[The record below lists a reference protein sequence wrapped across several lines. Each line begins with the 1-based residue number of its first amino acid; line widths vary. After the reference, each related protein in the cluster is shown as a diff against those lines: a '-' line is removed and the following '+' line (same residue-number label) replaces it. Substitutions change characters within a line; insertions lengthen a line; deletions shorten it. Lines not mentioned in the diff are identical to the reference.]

1 MQKIKKIY
9 LKKYNNTSLGTHFY
23 LQTLT
28 VKTGTKCL
36 SKERS
41 SNFDEFNV

>member
-1 MQKIKKIY
+1 MKKNKKIY
-9 LKKYNNTSLGTHFY
+9 FKKYNNISLGTHFY

-28 VKTGTKCL
+28 KTGTKCL